1 MRKFPVCLT
10 AGIIISALLCSCGN
24 DGGSPAPAGTASSA
38 APAGTTTAAASAE
51 NTEASGEDT
60 AAQTAAPEEN
70 LSDREKIIRK
80 AMLTTGNTERFR
92 KVFAKA
98 AAGEEITVAYIGGS
112 ITEGYTLQPEECWAK
127 LTYDW
132 LCEKY
137 PGTKINYVNAG
148 MSGTPSSLGV
158 VRAERDVLE
167 PCGDPDIV
175 FIEFAVND
183 AADKICKDSYES
195 LVRRFLALDTEPAVA
210 LLFMRTDTG
219 YSCQAQQSAIGE
231 RYGLPMISLNDGLT
245 YAIDEGMMTWADYSN
260 DGAHPNPEGAKLVAE
275 MIEYFYGCVEDGT
288 VYGDGNAPA
297 VTDVNAV
304 EPLNDP
310 AYTNMHLLDGQN
322 LTPLSVG
329 EYKNDKEILG
339 TFPNG
344 WYRKGGENQGISF
357 EMTFESLFLV
367 FHCNNNKKFGTAE
380 VFVDGELAAE
390 VPSYSNEGWSN
401 PVPRFIKQFDTAG
414 THTVEVK
421 MKEGQED
428 NTYFG
433 LLCFGVTD

>member
-1 MRKFPVCLT
+1 MKKIPACIA
-10 AGIIISALLCSCGN
+10 AGIIITTMLGSC
-24 DGGSPAPAGTASSA
+24 GGSPAVSTSAPADVSSSA
-38 APAGTTTAAASAE
+38 VQKSDAVSETGAVTVT
-51 NTEASGEDT
+51 D
-60 AAQTAAPEEN
+60 APEKE

-80 AMLTTGNTERFR
+80 AILDTGNTERFR

-112 ITEGYTLQPEECWAK
+112 ITEGYTIKPEECWAK

-137 PGTKINYVNAG
+137 PDTKINYVNAG

-158 VRAERDVLE
+158 VRAERDVLA
-167 PCGDPDIV
+167 PYGDPDIIFV
-175 FIEFAVND
+175 EFAVND
-183 AADKICKDSYES
+183 GTDKLCKDSYES

-219 YSCQAQQSAIGE
+219 YSCQAQQSAVGE
-231 RYGLPMISLNDGLT
+231 HYGLPMISLNDGLT
-245 YAIDEGMMTWADYSN
+245 YAIDEGLMSWADYSN

-275 MIEYFYGCVEDGT
+275 MIEYFYECVENGT
-288 VYGDGNAPA
+288 VFGDGNAPA
-297 VTDVNAV
+297 VTDINAV
-304 EPLNDP
+304 EPLYAP
-310 AYTNMHLLDGQN
+310 AYTNMHLLDSKT
-322 LTPLSVG
+322 LTPVSVG
-329 EYKNDKEILG
+329 EYSEKEILG

-344 WYRKGGENQGISF
+344 WYRKGGDNEGISF

-367 FHCNNNKKFGTAE
+367 FHCNDNKKFGTAE

-401 PVPRFIKQFDTAG
+401 PVPKFITRFDTAG

-428 NTYFG
+428 TYFG
-433 LLCFGVTD
+433 ILCFGVTD

>member
-1 MRKFPVCLT
+1 MRRIPACIT
-10 AGIIISALLCSCGN
+10 AGVIISAMLCSCGGA
-24 DGGSPAPAGTASSA
+24 DTPAAGTSAPAAV
-38 APAGTTTAAASAE
+38 
-51 NTEASGEDT
+51 TEAAET
-60 AAQTAAPEEN
+60 AAQSVSGEAAAQTTDAPEEE
-70 LSDREKIIRK
+70 LSDRERIVRK
-80 AMLTTGNTERFR
+80 AMLTTGNTDRFR

-127 LTYDW
+127 LTYDR

-137 PGTKINYVNAG
+137 PGAKINYVNAG

-158 VRAERDVLE
+158 VRCERDVLA
-167 PCGDPDIV
+167 PYGDPDIV
-175 FIEFAVND
+175 FVEFAVND
-183 AADKICKDSYES
+183 ATDKLCKDSYES
-195 LVRRFLALDTEPAVA
+195 LVRRFLALDSEPAVA

-245 YAIDEGMMTWADYSN
+245 YAINEGLMSWADYSN

-275 MIEYFYGCVEDGT
+275 MIEYFYQCVEDGT

-297 VTDVNAV
+297 VTDIGAV

-310 AYTNMHLLDGQN
+310 AYTNMHLLDGKN
-322 LTPLSVG
+322 LTPTSLG
-329 EYKNDKEILG
+329 EYSSDREILG
-339 TFPNG
+339 AFPNG

-390 VPSYSNEGWSN
+390 IPSYSNEGWSN
-401 PVPRFIKQFDTAG
+401 PVPRFIKQFDTVG

-421 MKEGQED
+421 MQEGQED
-428 NTYFG
+428 TYFG
-433 LLCFGVTD
+433 ILCFGITD